1 MVMGVI
7 GMRSMT
13 LRTVQMKGNGGM
25 VETDRGMTAA
35 VGVEEAFGAPIHL
48 LVLMQN
54 AQLI

>member
-1 MVMGVI
+1 
-7 GMRSMT
+7 
-13 LRTVQMKGNGGM
+13 MKGNGGM